1 MSPLLQPFF
10 DLFDLVVLGQ
20 GTVVFEHSVDDLELF
35 AYNLFDSLP
44 GAHAFLLK
52 ARVQLGD
59 QTNDLPSPR
68 MPKMG

>member
-1 MSPLLQPFF
+1 M
-10 DLFDLVVLGQ
+10 
-20 GTVVFEHSVDDLELF
+20 VFEHSANVGNYS

-44 GAHAFLLK
+44 GAHAFSLK
-52 ARVQLGD
+52 GTCAAAGD